1 MEVRTIIVMVIMLTL
16 IADVC
21 NANSAVCNDDDHIT
35 PHDSD
40 SDYCHE

>member
-1 MEVRTIIVMVIMLTL
+1 MVIMLTL